1 MPRKEPDM
9 HAAIHAVIFDL
20 DGTLVDSYDAH
31 YEAWRAISA
40 THGVAV
46 TVDDYYSHF
55 GRRNEDLLRECWM
68 RAGKGELTADEIH
81 ALDHEKEAAYRAL
94 VAHRFPIMDGARE
107 LVASLRA
114 DGFRTAVGSSGPPAN
129 VALAIQGLALEN
141 AFDAV
146 VTGRDVKRSKPDPEC
161 FLLAAERLSVP
172 PERCVVFEDAP
183 AGIAAAKAAGMRC
196 IAITSKGH
204 TVERQREADL
214 VFPTVKTVTVA
225 AVRALLQ

>member
-1 MPRKEPDM
+1 M

-129 VALAIQGLALEN
+129 VALAIQGLALEDS
-141 AFDAV
+141 FDAV

-183 AGIAAAKAAGMRC
+183 AGITAAKAAGMRC

>member
-1 MPRKEPDM
+1 M
-9 HAAIHAVIFDL
+9 HAAIHAAIFDL
-20 DGTLVDSYDAH
+20 DGTLIDSYDAH
-31 YEAWRAISA
+31 YEAWRSISA

-55 GRRNEDLLRECWM
+55 GRRNEDLLRECWL
-68 RAGKGELTADEIH
+68 RAGKGELTHGQIV
-81 ALDHEKEAAYRAL
+81 ALDHEKEAAYRSI
-94 VAHRFPIMDGARE
+94 VAGRLPVMDGARE

-129 VALAIQGLALEN
+129 VALAIEGLALEN

-161 FLLAAERLSVP
+161 FLLAAERLAVP
-172 PERCVVFEDAP
+172 PSRCVVFEDAP

-204 TVERQREADL
+204 TIERQCEADI
-214 VFPTVKTVTVA
+214 VFPSVKTVTVT
-225 AVRALLQ
+225 AVRALLK

>member
-1 MPRKEPDM
+1 MQ
-9 HAAIHAVIFDL
+9 AAIHAAIFDL
-20 DGTLVDSYDAH
+20 DGTLIDSYDAH
-31 YEAWRAISA
+31 YEAWRSISA

-55 GRRNEDLLRECWM
+55 GRRNEDLLRECWL
-68 RAGKGELTADEIH
+68 RAGKGELTHDQIA
-81 ALDHEKEAAYRAL
+81 ALDHEKEAAYRSI
-94 VAHRFPIMDGARE
+94 VAGRLPVMDGARE

-129 VALAIQGLALEN
+129 VALAIEGLALAN

-204 TVERQREADL
+204 TTERQREADI

-225 AVRALLQ
+225 AVRALLK

>member
-1 MPRKEPDM
+1 M
-9 HAAIHAVIFDL
+9 HAAIHAAIFDL
-20 DGTLVDSYDAH
+20 DGTLIDSYDAH
-31 YEAWRAISA
+31 YEAWRSISA

-55 GRRNEDLLRECWM
+55 GRRNEDLLRECWL
-68 RAGKGELTADEIH
+68 RAGKGELTLDEIV
-81 ALDHEKEAAYRAL
+81 ALDHEKEAAYRAI
-94 VAHRFPIMDGARE
+94 VANRFPIMDGARE

-129 VALAIQGLALEN
+129 VALAIEGLGLGGLSLAGGG
-141 AFDAV
+141 FDAV

-161 FLLAAERLSVP
+161 FLLAAERMSVP
-172 PERCVVFEDAP
+172 PSRCVVFEDAP

-204 TVERQREADL
+204 TVERQREADI
-214 VFPTVKTVTVA
+214 VFPNVKTVTVA

>member
-1 MPRKEPDM
+1 M
-9 HAAIHAVIFDL
+9 HAAIHGAIFDL

-31 YEAWRAISA
+31 YEAWRSISA

-46 TVDDYYSHF
+46 TVDDYYRHF
-55 GRRNEDLLRECWM
+55 GRRNEDLLRECWL
-68 RAGKGELTADEIH
+68 RAGKGELTHDEIV
-81 ALDHEKEAAYRAL
+81 ALDHEKEAAYRAI
-94 VAHRFPIMDGARE
+94 VAARFPIMDGARE
-107 LVASLRA
+107 LVALLRA
-114 DGFRTAVGSSGPPAN
+114 VGFRTAVGSSGPPAN
-129 VALAIQGLALEN
+129 VALAIEGLALQDGG
-141 AFDAV
+141 FDAV

-161 FLLAAERLSVP
+161 FLLAAERLSIAP
-172 PERCVVFEDAP
+172 SRCVVFEDAP

-214 VFPTVKTVTVA
+214 VFPTVQAVTVA

>member
-1 MPRKEPDM
+1 M

-146 VTGRDVKRSKPDPEC
+146 VTGRDVRRSKPDPEC
-161 FLLAAERLSVP
+161 FLLAAERISVP

>member
-161 FLLAAERLSVP
+161 FLLAAERISVP

>member
-1 MPRKEPDM
+1 M
-9 HAAIHAVIFDL
+9 HAAIHAAIFDL
-20 DGTLVDSYDAH
+20 DGTLIDSYDAH
-31 YEAWRAISA
+31 YEAWRSISA

-55 GRRNEDLLRECWM
+55 GRRNEDLLRECWL
-68 RAGKGELTADEIH
+68 RAGKGELTHDQIA
-81 ALDHEKEAAYRAL
+81 ALDHEKEAAYRSI
-94 VAHRFPIMDGARE
+94 VAGRLPVMDGARE

-129 VALAIQGLALEN
+129 VALAIEGLALER

-161 FLLAAERLSVP
+161 FLLAAERLAVP
-172 PERCVVFEDAP
+172 PSRCVVFEDAP

-204 TVERQREADL
+204 TIERQCEADI
-214 VFPTVKTVTVA
+214 VFPSVKTVTVA
-225 AVRALLQ
+225 AVRALLK

>member
-1 MPRKEPDM
+1 MF
-9 HAAIHAVIFDL
+9 AAIFDL

-31 YEAWRAISA
+31 YEAWRSISA

-55 GRRNEDLLRECWM
+55 GRRNEDLLRECWL
-68 RAGKGELTADEIH
+68 RAGKGELTHDEIA
-81 ALDHEKEAAYRAL
+81 ALDHEKEAAYRAI
-94 VAHRFPIMDGARE
+94 VASRFPIMDGARE

-114 DGFRTAVGSSGPPAN
+114 SGFRTAVGSSGPPAN
-129 VALAIQGLALEN
+129 VALAIEGLGLGGLALGG
-141 AFDAV
+141 AGFDAV

-172 PERCVVFEDAP
+172 PSRCVVFEDAP

-214 VFPTVKTVTVA
+214 VFPSVKTVTVA

>member
-1 MPRKEPDM
+1 M
-9 HAAIHAVIFDL
+9 HAAIHAAIFDL
-20 DGTLVDSYDAH
+20 DGTLIDSYDAH
-31 YEAWRAISA
+31 YEAWRSISA

-55 GRRNEDLLRECWM
+55 GRRNEDLLRECWL
-68 RAGKGELTADEIH
+68 RAGKGELTHGQIV
-81 ALDHEKEAAYRAL
+81 ALDHEKEAAYRSI
-94 VAHRFPIMDGARE
+94 VAGRLPVMDGARE

-129 VALAIQGLALEN
+129 VALAIEGLALEN

-161 FLLAAERLSVP
+161 FLLAAERLAVP
-172 PERCVVFEDAP
+172 PSRCVVFEDAP

-204 TVERQREADL
+204 TIERQCEADI
-214 VFPTVKTVTVA
+214 VFPS
-225 AVRALLQ
+225 VRALLK

>member
-1 MPRKEPDM
+1 M
-9 HAAIHAVIFDL
+9 HAAIHAAIFDL
-20 DGTLVDSYDAH
+20 DGTLIDSYDAH
-31 YEAWRAISA
+31 YEAWRSISA

-55 GRRNEDLLRECWM
+55 GRRNEDLLRECWL
-68 RAGKGELTADEIH
+68 RAGKGELTHDQIA
-81 ALDHEKEAAYRAL
+81 ALDHEKEAAYRSI
-94 VAHRFPIMDGARE
+94 VAGRLPVMDGARE

-129 VALAIQGLALEN
+129 VALAIEGLALEN

-161 FLLAAERLSVP
+161 FLLAAERLAVP

-204 TVERQREADL
+204 TIERQHEADI
-214 VFPTVKTVTVA
+214 VFPSVKTVTVTT
-225 AVRALLQ
+225 VRALLK

>member
-1 MPRKEPDM
+1 M
-9 HAAIHAVIFDL
+9 HAEIHAAIFDL

-55 GRRNEDLLRECWM
+55 GRRNEDLLRECWL
-68 RAGKGELTADEIH
+68 RAGKGELTHEEII
-81 ALDHEKEAAYRAL
+81 ALDHEKEAAYRAI
-94 VAHRFPIMDGARE
+94 VASRFPIMDGARE

-129 VALAIQGLALEN
+129 VALAIEGLSLGA
-141 AFDAV
+141 AGFDAV

-161 FLLAAERLSVP
+161 FLLAAERLSIP
-172 PERCVVFEDAP
+172 PSRCVVFEDAP
-183 AGIAAAKAAGMRC
+183 AGITAAKAAGMRC

-214 VFPTVKTVTVA
+214 VFPDVKTVTVA

>member
-1 MPRKEPDM
+1 M
-9 HAAIHAVIFDL
+9 HAAIHAAIFDL
-20 DGTLVDSYDAH
+20 DGTLIDSYDAH
-31 YEAWRAISA
+31 YEAWRSISA

-55 GRRNEDLLRECWM
+55 GRRNEDLLRECWL
-68 RAGKGELTADEIH
+68 RAGKGELTHDQIA
-81 ALDHEKEAAYRAL
+81 ALDHEKEAAYRSI
-94 VAHRFPIMDGARE
+94 VAGRLPVMDGARE

-129 VALAIQGLALEN
+129 VALAIEGLALAS

-161 FLLAAERLSVP
+161 FLLAAERLAVP
-172 PERCVVFEDAP
+172 PSRCVVFEDAP

-204 TVERQREADL
+204 TIERQCEADI
-214 VFPTVKTVTVA
+214 VFPSVKTVTVA
-225 AVRALLQ
+225 AVRALLK